1 MEALKKKHSQKCNY
15 CGKFCDGGII
25 TRIKYHLGKVP
36 KSNVLQCKKDPSHEE
51 LIKLLTKSIDAKIK
65 KAKEMETDI

>member
-1 MEALKKKHSQKCNY
+1 
-15 CGKFCDGGII
+15 
-25 TRIKYHLGKVP
+25 VP

>member
-1 MEALKKKHSQKCNY
+1 MVGLLLVSSITSEKCQNPM
-15 CGKFCDGGII
+15 CF
-25 TRIKYHLGKVP
+25 
-36 KSNVLQCKKDPSHEE
+36 SAKKDPSHEE